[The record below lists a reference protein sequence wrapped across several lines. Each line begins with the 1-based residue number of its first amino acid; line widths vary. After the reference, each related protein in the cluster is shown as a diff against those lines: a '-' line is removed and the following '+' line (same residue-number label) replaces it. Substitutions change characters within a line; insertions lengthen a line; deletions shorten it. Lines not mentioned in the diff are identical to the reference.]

1 MARPTKLN
9 PERIQRICDALRS
22 GNTRQASAQYAG
34 VNYHSLRRWERSND
48 DFADAIK
55 KAEADHVVYC
65 VATIK
70 KAMPTH
76 WQAAAWWLER
86 RRPDDYGRNLTRRA
100 DRAMD
105 KLLDEMLANIAGEGS
120 GTGDD
125 QNRDSTMP

>member
-70 KAMPTH
+70 GSAHET
-76 WQAAAWWLER
+76 E
-86 RRPDDYGRNLTRRA
+86 
-100 DRAMD
+100 
-105 KLLDEMLANIAGEGS
+105 NIVRLGHFS
-120 GTGDD
+120 I
-125 QNRDSTMP
+125 S